1 MVICQSHMLS
11 DDSAAMFNC
20 VVTVSCGQWWLIIS
34 GHSCKDAF
42 VDWTIQPLRAEL
54 HLTSLVPRLSPR
66 TTTMLAVCR
75 RRVGGEPGNK
85 ASKPVA

>member
-54 HLTSLVPRLSPR
+54 HLASLVPRLSPR
-66 TTTMLAVCR
+66 TTTMNSR
-75 RRVGGEPGNK
+75 EGESLVPFRT
-85 ASKPVA
+85 